1 MLGYLKRF
9 QHFVAW
15 ILSVL
20 LALVILF
27 ATVDLAVDLIKNAIY
42 VRPHLLVGVDQALG
56 LFGLFL
62 IILLGLEL
70 LETVTAYLRDDVIH
84 VEVVLIVA
92 IIALARKVIITEFK
106 EPSALA
112 LVGMA
117 ALVLS
122 LAASYR
128 LIIEVL
134 RAGDGGK

>member
-1 MLGYLKRF
+1 
-9 QHFVAW
+9 
-15 ILSVL
+15 
-20 LALVILF
+20 
-27 ATVDLAVDLIKNAIY
+27 
-42 VRPHLLVGVDQALG
+42 
-56 LFGLFL
+56 
-62 IILLGLEL
+62 
-70 LETVTAYLRDDVIH
+70 

-134 RAGDGGK
+134 RPGNGDK